1 MVKFKR
7 FFVKLRSQ
15 IPTKKLH
22 VLLTVEIRDF
32 DLERD
37 SCVQVFDEVN
47 PTLWLEACPKT
58 SSCGDQKVCKVVQS
72 TQQPVFQCPILVFQL
87 KKDDFGHLHFWN
99 PQKIARFH
107 STIPEFHQKK
117 RPVVKLPAKPP
128 DFFFHFVSLKLC
140 TMTSFVFKMCFIST
154 DWVFWINQSTTPN
167 TYLGSKLPQLSVTF
181 HIMNHEICIMFLYV
195 PWLVSREW
203 ENKAIQSIHDWWKF
217 IPPIP

>member
-99 PQKIARFH
+99 PQKLLDFIQPSLSF
-107 STIPEFHQKK
+107 TKK
-117 RPVVKLPAKPP
+117 NVQLWNCQLSHLN
-128 DFFFHFVSLKLC
+128 FFFIL
-140 TMTSFVFKMCFIST
+140 
-154 DWVFWINQSTTPN
+154 
-167 TYLGSKLPQLSVTF
+167 F
-181 HIMNHEICIMFLYV
+181 HWSCA
-195 PWLVSREW
+195 PWLPLSSKCVSFPLTECFESTSQPHQTHTLAVNCHNYLW
-203 ENKAIQSIHDWWKF
+203 LSTLWIMKSA
-217 IPPIP
+217 